1 MLTEKCSSFSFHF
14 DTTTNI
20 HRLGTIRTYCSPH
33 VEQGIS
39 LLQLASS
46 SGYVPAHYSLGL
58 ILRDT
63 APAEAEFYM
72 QQAFAAQYFPALQ
85 EVLSDTEMKKR
96 AGTGLMGD
104 VDNENLLAYMDPGGL
119 SRLLC
124 RHYCFAKRL
133 RMANTSHCWNPK
145 CGRWAFRCNSHNN
158 KIICHH
164 HHHHHNNDNDDDE
177 DDGTYGV
184 VVVGVSR
191 MKVCSRC
198 CRAKYC
204 SKLCQ
209 VYDWRSGR
217 HQTECQYLM

>member
-1 MLTEKCSSFSFHF
+1 
-14 DTTTNI
+14 
-20 HRLGTIRTYCSPH
+20 

-39 LLQLASS
+39 LLKVASS

-58 ILRDT
+58 VLRDT
-63 APAEAEFYM
+63 APDEADYYM
-72 QQAFAAQYFPALQ
+72 QQAVDAQNFPAFQ
-85 EVLSDTEMKKR
+85 EVLSDAEMKKR
-96 AGTGLMGD
+96 TSSMGTGTGGTGTGGSD
-104 VDNENLLAYMDPGGL
+104 VNAQDLLAYMDPSCL

-124 RHYCFAKRL
+124 RHYCLAKRL

-145 CGRWAFRCNSHNN
+145 CGRWAFRCSHRVV
-158 KIICHH
+158 CHH
-164 HHHHHNNDNDDDE
+164 QGRH
-177 DDGTYGV
+177 TTTA
-184 VVVGVSR
+184 VGVSR

-209 VYDWRSGR
+209 VYDWRSGQ